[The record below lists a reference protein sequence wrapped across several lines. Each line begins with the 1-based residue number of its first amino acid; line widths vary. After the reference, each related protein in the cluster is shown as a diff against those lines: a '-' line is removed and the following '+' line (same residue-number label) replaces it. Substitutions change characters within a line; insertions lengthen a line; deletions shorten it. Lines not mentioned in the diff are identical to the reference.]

1 MKLTAILTLVA
12 ALTACNTVSQP
23 TNPHEGVGGS
33 HGTVSGGRIGGRS
46 ATAGGMGHGPSGHG
60 VGGAMGGMGHGKR

>member
-1 MKLTAILTLVA
+1 MKLAAILTLIA
-12 ALTACNTVSQP
+12 ALTACGTVPQP
-23 TNPHEGVGGS
+23 GNPHEGIGGS

-46 ATAGGMGHGPSGHG
+46 ATAGGMGHGLGGRG